1 MRLEAEEG
9 SGVVLTELSACSSQ
23 LTEIAAQL
31 RQMDTL
37 IYRDAAGTAEQVAL
51 ASATQQFCYPSFQR
65 CDAVVEEVVCQFRFR
80 AAQLRLGGPLFGT
93 RQMKECAT
101 RLRETARLR
110 GIGADRSPTQ

>member
-9 SGVVLTELSACSSQ
+9 SGVVLTELSACPAQ

-31 RQMDTL
+31 PQVHTL
-37 IYRDAAGTAEQVAL
+37 ICRDTARTAEQVAL

-65 CDAVVEEVVCQFRFR
+65 CDAVVEELVRQFRFR
-80 AAQLRLGGPLFGT
+80 AVQLRLGRPFFGT
-93 RQMKECAT
+93 RQMEEYAT

-110 GIGADRSPTQ
+110 GTGADRSPTQ